1 MSHLP
6 NKLRQRGAAIL
17 TAMLLVTLVA
27 SLSAAALW
35 QQWRGIEV
43 ETAERARVQSAW
55 VLQGALDWARL
66 ILREDGRAGGADHL
80 AEPWAVPLQEARL
93 STFLGA
99 QDNAGDGAESQP
111 EAFLSGQISD
121 LQARLNITNL
131 IENGQPHPPS
141 LRAFARLFE
150 ALRLPEWELTALIQ
164 NLQEAL
170 ASDTAAT
177 RSAQNPASSA
187 QYAALV
193 PRTIGQLAWL
203 GLSHA
208 SIARLEPYI
217 TVLPERTTVNMNTA
231 TVLVLFSCIPTLSM
245 ANAQRLAAA
254 RTQSHYKTLGDA
266 AKVIEVRE
274 SPLAE
279 GLQGVSSRYFEVRGQ
294 LRLDTRVVQ
303 ERSLVQRDGLVVKVL
318 WRERVALPLAASLQQ
333 LGSHPP

>member
-1 MSHLP
+1 MNHQP
-6 NKLRQRGAAIL
+6 NRPRQRGAAIL

-66 ILREDGRAGGADHL
+66 ILREDGRAGGAEHL

-93 STFLGA
+93 STFLGT
-99 QDNAGDGAESQP
+99 QGGAGDGVETQP

-131 IENGQPHPPS
+131 IESGQAHPPS
-141 LRAFARLFE
+141 RRAFARLFE
-150 ALRLPEWELTALIQ
+150 ALRLPEGELTALIQ
-164 NLQEAL
+164 NLKEAL
-170 ASDTAAT
+170 ASDTAAA
-177 RSAQNPASSA
+177 RGAQNQASSA
-187 QYAALV
+187 QFAALV
-193 PRTIGQLAWL
+193 PRTIDQLAWL
-203 GLSHA
+203 GLPHA

-217 TVLPERTTVNMNTA
+217 TVLPERTTVNLNTA
-231 TVLVLFSCIPTLSM
+231 PALVLFSCIPTLSM

-254 RTQSHYKTLGDA
+254 RTQSHYKTLSDA
-266 AKVIEVRE
+266 AKVIGGTE

-279 GLQGVSSRYFEVRGQ
+279 GLHGVSSRFFEVRGQ
-294 LRLDTRVVQ
+294 LRLETRVVQ

-318 WRERVALPLAASLQQ
+318 SRERVALPLAVSVERA
-333 LGSHPP
+333 G